1 MKIREFITNPYI
13 IVLLGVWFSTSFLIA
28 FYMNWT
34 FAAVSL
40 LGAVCFFFYITAV
53 YRFVLYKGIPW
64 LERRED
70 DLFMSL
76 WYAWP
81 VYVLLSITIF
91 LLAGELWALAY
102 AAGGAAGIIA
112 GEFRHIG
119 GRSEKVEKEPIKAK
133 AQ

>member
-13 IVLLGVWFSTSFLIA
+13 FIVLGIWLLTSFLTMFYISWTLAVVA
-28 FYMNWT
+28 F
-34 FAAVSL
+34 A
-40 LGAVCFFFYITAV
+40 GIICFFFYITAV
-53 YRFVLYKGIPW
+53 YRFVLYKGISW

-91 LLAGELWALAY
+91 LLVGELWALAY
-102 AAGGAAGIIA
+102 AAGGAAGILS
-112 GEFRHIG
+112 GELWQF
-119 GRSEKVEKEPIKAK
+119 GRVGKKKKEQMKKEA
-133 AQ
+133 